1 MHTIY
6 KILFLIAISFT
17 ARTVVS
23 AQIVKDSVS
32 RDNVNIDTIPSLPA
46 NKDTVPNSVNVELE
60 NIFNAKNP
68 KKYTISHITVTGTT
82 FDPNLIIS
90 ISGLAIGDK
99 IILPGG
105 DAFANAITNLWKQNL
120 VSNVEIYLTD
130 LKGNDLSVEIHVTDR
145 PVLSNFKFKGI
156 TKTEADD
163 VTKKLDL
170 KKGRVTRVT
179 EGFKVSAISIIKKFF
194 VDKGYRN
201 VDVVINEV

>member
-32 RDNVNIDTIPSLPA
+32 RDNVNRDTIPSLTP
-46 NKDTVPNSVNVELE
+46 NKDTVPSSVNVELE

-68 KKYTISHITVTGTT
+68 KQYTLSHITVTGTT

-130 LKGNDLSVEIHVTDR
+130 LKGSDLSVEMLLTGRCFLTLNLKAFPKQSRTMLPKNLI
-145 PVLSNFKFKGI
+145 S
-156 TKTEADD
+156 
-163 VTKKLDL
+163 KK
-170 KKGRVTRVT
+170 
-179 EGFKVSAISIIKKFF
+179 EG
-194 VDKGYRN
+194 
-201 VDVVINEV
+201 